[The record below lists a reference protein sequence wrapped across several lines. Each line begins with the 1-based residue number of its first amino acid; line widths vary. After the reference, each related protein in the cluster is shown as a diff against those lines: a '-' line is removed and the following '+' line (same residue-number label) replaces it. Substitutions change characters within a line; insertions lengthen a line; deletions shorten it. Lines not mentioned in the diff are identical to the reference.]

1 MSLRTIQKL
10 VLITLFTLSI
20 SVFADDKIHWTGF
33 YSSAMIGRDWSNNG
47 GSNGTVDFTH
57 IPNDRPVENWSVVG
71 DGNSFKGWGG
81 NLKFGYNKQLDNNL
95 IGVELGITLQDTKS
109 NNQNIIP
116 IGVFPGGPTDT
127 PYGLFSKTKINTYES
142 LSARIGHIF
151 NTNTL
156 VYLNGGAALSS
167 VKNTVTNIG
176 GGWDTGSWIPIG
188 NISDS
193 KTELGYLLGLGIEY
207 KINQNL
213 ALRANYEYVD
223 FGNVN
228 FKYSSLNCCG
238 DYKGDWNISNSIH
251 FSNLSAGVSY
261 AF

>member
-1 MSLRTIQKL
+1 MKKIIAIGIWLL
-10 VLITLFTLSI
+10 VFTDG
-20 SVFADDKIHWTGF
+20 VFAEDKTNWTGF
-33 YSSAMIGRDWSNNG
+33 YGSAMIGRDWGNNG
-47 GSNGTVDFTH
+47 GRNGTVDLTH
-57 IPNDRPVENWSVVG
+57 IPNNIPVENWSVVG
-71 DGNSFKGWGG
+71 DGNSLKGWGG

-95 IGVELGITLQDTKS
+95 IGIELGVTLQDTKS

-116 IGVFPGGPTDT
+116 TGVFGGGPTDT
-127 PYGLFSKTKINTYES
+127 PYGIFSKTKINTYES

-156 VYLNGGAALSS
+156 VYFTGGAALSS
-167 VKNTVTNIG
+167 VKNTITNIG
-176 GGWDTGSWIPIG
+176 SGWDTGSWMPIV

-193 KTELGYLLGLGIEY
+193 KTELGYLLGAGVEY

-213 ALRANYEYVD
+213 ALRVNYEYVD